1 MDKYSLLRKRIEKY
15 TEIAREKG
23 TYIPPK
29 IKQQMRELF
38 LSKWSPENLMKL
50 QGKELL
56 YKMFGNKE
64 YDSFAYWIEQ
74 LNMSG
79 YSANAFGSIWGG
91 NADKFILFQY
101 SEINGRWTSKTIG
114 KKLSPLEKEQ
124 AKQDIEIPEESA
136 IWLATLIRNAIIKGA
151 EEVEKV
157 YKGVQTYEELEKQFF
172 QIHEEFLASIPDELK
187 SKLPTIKNIFYRAW
201 VHKYY
206 HILFPQ
212 TISSI
217 HTRTALY
224 SVPITMTYQP
234 FLENYLNDKQL
245 KDLQEKTGYQSF
257 LEMELLHPRYGINY
271 KHPYVK
277 LPTSLENIDKL
288 LKTGVL
294 IWDKENVPPAIKN
307 SRPGTRIYITDDNC
321 HLVTYGY
328 AMESFTDGSL
338 SIDFLSISINK
349 KVFCQTDNIIK
360 QFYDKG
366 LISYSKELVSVEKA
380 ILDIEVS
387 NLEGKT
393 THIFTNY
400 PATLPDDIKDI
411 WTTLRRKKQIIFYGP
426 PGTGKTHMALKSAR
440 YIVARENLG
449 VTYSDSIKNKVDN
462 FIEMV
467 TFHPSYSYDD
477 FIEGI
482 KTSITNGHIHYEIKD
497 GILKSLAQKAQADK
511 DNIYILIIDEIN
523 RGDTA
528 RIFGEL
534 LTLLE
539 KDKRESIYITLP
551 LSGEKFTLPN
561 NLYIIGTMNTSD
573 RSIAMVD
580 AALRRRFAF
589 YRMWPNYEV
598 IKSYIEGLPLHKW
611 LEHINSKLVDVLG
624 QEAYDLLIGHSYLM
638 EGNEPIKDIT
648 QLRRRLVSEIIPLLE
663 EYFRGDFQSVR
674 QVLGANI
681 LSEDGKLLPK
691 TDEELVSALIE
702 NLPEN
707 YKEEII
713 EKEDNED
720 FDAN

>member
-1 MDKYSLLRKRIEKY
+1 
-15 TEIAREKG
+15 
-23 TYIPPK
+23 
-29 IKQQMRELF
+29 
-38 LSKWSPENLMKL
+38 
-50 QGKELL
+50 
-56 YKMFGNKE
+56 MFGNKE

-74 LNMSG
+74 LNMSS

-114 KKLSPLEKEQ
+114 KNLSPIEKEQ

-157 YKGVQTYEELEKQFF
+157 YKGVQTYEELEKQFL

-217 HTRTALY
+217 HTRTAIY
-224 SVPITMTYQP
+224 SVPITMTYKP

-277 LPTSLENIDKL
+277 LPTSLENIYKL
-288 LKTGVL
+288 LKTGVF
-294 IWDKENVPPAIKN
+294 IWDKENIPPAIKN

-321 HLVTYGY
+321 HLVAYGY
-328 AMESFTDGSL
+328 SLESFTDNSL
-338 SIDFLSISINK
+338 PIDFLSTNIDK
-349 KVFCQTDNIIK
+349 KVFCQTDNTIK
-360 QFYDKG
+360 QFYGKG
-366 LISYSKELVSVEKA
+366 LIRYSKELISVEEA

-387 NLEGKT
+387 KLEGKT
-393 THIFTNY
+393 THIITGY
-400 PATLPDDIKDI
+400 PATLPEDIKDI
-411 WTTLRRKKQIIFYGP
+411 WATLRRKKQIIFYGP
-426 PGTGKTHMALKSAR
+426 PGTGKTYMALKSAR
-440 YIVARENLG
+440 YIVARENFG
-449 VTYSDSIKNKVDN
+449 DTYSDGIKEKVDN

-482 KTSITNGHIHYEIKD
+482 KTTIKNGHIHYEIKD

-598 IKSYIEGLPLHKW
+598 IKSHIEGLPLHKW
-611 LEHINSKLVDVLG
+611 LEHINKKLVEVLG

-638 EGNEPIKDIT
+638 EGNEPIKDII

-663 EYFRGDFQSVR
+663 EYFRGDFQSVK
-674 QVLGANI
+674 QVLGTNI

-691 TDEELVSALIE
+691 TDEELISALIE

-707 YKEEII
+707 YKEDII
-713 EKEDNED
+713 EQENNED
-720 FDAN
+720 FDTD